1 MPFSWKPKGCFLWRH
16 HHYAHMLPTDKATPS
31 RKCTTPWFSRPYRQ
45 ISAPPDWGEE
55 LRCSPP
61 IPHHSYVDKTVFLYP
76 IFWWIR
82 LPNPYTST
90 FRPSENLLG
99 MIIFTELICT
109 IQSEFFLQH
118 EVWRREMIHPLPH
131 PICREE
137 RMYAK
142 PRSRKHLLP

>member
-99 MIIFTELICT
+99 MIIFTELILHNSIGIFPST
-109 IQSEFFLQH
+109 WSVATGNDPSSTSPHLS
-118 EVWRREMIHPLPH
+118 RRKNVCQTP
-131 PICREE
+131 
-137 RMYAK
+137 K
-142 PRSRKHLLP
+142 P